1 MKNLLLLLSVLA
13 VVSCGSKSQ
22 NTVNSGSGAAG
33 VTETPV
39 TTGTSGLDTPVPANL
54 VNFEGNY
61 DIVRMDSSDCG
72 AAIKIERL
80 CNGYRLISNN
90 SNPEDF
96 CNVNRGEVRVNR
108 DEGRNPPN
116 PDRNPP
122 PPDSAVVVTQEA
134 NQLKSVVRVANMAFT
149 NTLVLESN
157 GILTKVSNL
166 KSRTSR
172 CVFLKR

>member
-13 VVSCGSKSQ
+13 VVSCGSKTQ
-22 NTVNSGSGAAG
+22 NTVNSGSG
-33 VTETPV
+33 TS
-39 TTGTSGLDTPVPANL
+39 GTSGTNGLDTPPAPTPVPARL

-61 DIVRMDSSDCG
+61 DIIRMDSSDCG

-96 CNVNRGEVRVNR
+96 CNVNRGEMRVNR
-108 DEGRNPPN
+108 DDRNPPN

-134 NQLKSVVRVANMAFT
+134 NQLRSVVRVANMAFT
-149 NTLVLESN
+149 NTLTLESN
-157 GILTKVSNL
+157 GVLTKVSNL
-166 KSRTSR
+166 KGRQSS